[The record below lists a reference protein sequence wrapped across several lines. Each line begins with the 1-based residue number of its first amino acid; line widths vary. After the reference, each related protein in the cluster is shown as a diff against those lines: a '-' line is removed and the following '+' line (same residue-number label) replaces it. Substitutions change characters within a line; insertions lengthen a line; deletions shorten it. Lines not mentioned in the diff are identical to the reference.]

1 MGEGKAPVLQ
11 YTFIRA
17 LNSGQ
22 GGRLST
28 GIGEH
33 MPRISRRKLLGS
45 TVITGAAAVFGSSS
59 LNASQSPSSA
69 PANGVDY
76 YQKLGVTPFIN
87 AAGTYRSEEH
97 TSELQSRENLVCRLL

>member
-1 MGEGKAPVLQ
+1 YIHRRPRRSTLFP
-11 YTFIRA
+11 YTTLFR
-17 LNSGQ
+17 S
-22 GGRLST
+22 
-28 GIGEH
+28 IGEH